1 MPTYSYKCNKC
12 DYEQDHSCRFA
23 NRPDSIDCS
32 ECGGSSKRVFRV
44 SNAQSNDPHTK
55 VERKSTRTNGLV
67 MHLYMCKDCN
77 HKFDEIIDF
86 SKGQHFEDPQ
96 KCTKCSSMNSK
107 WVPMA
112 RIDRF
117 SEQFP
122 YFDRGLGVMLMS
134 KQHRKDVCKARGLTP
149 VDGDWDVEK
158 EYSKWDSRQEKE
170 IKEYNDYC
178 DRLDNHPAFR
188 QHREA
193 LDKEKRR

>member
-1 MPTYSYKCNKC
+1 MPTYSYKCDKC
-12 DYEQDHSCRFA
+12 NYEQDYTCRFA

-55 VERKSTRTNGLV
+55 VKRKSTRTNGLV

-122 YFDRGLGVMLMS
+122 YYDRGLGVMLMS

-149 VDGDWDVEK
+149 VDGDLDVEK
-158 EYSKWDSRQEKE
+158 EYSKWDLRQ
-170 IKEYNDYC
+170 
-178 DRLDNHPAFR
+178 
-188 QHREA
+188 
-193 LDKEKRR
+193 